1 MINIKCHTNS
11 GQKIVA
17 DNNENAKEKQPF
29 IREVLSCFRVFV
41 KGRLQLLLITTIVL
55 KSPYFKFTCNRERT
69 IREPAT
75 ACMDLHREQRTT
87 YHDKCCIAKSVFYIS
102 SFAGFYKLRNAI

>member
-1 MINIKCHTNS
+1 M
-11 GQKIVA
+11 
-17 DNNENAKEKQPF
+17 
-29 IREVLSCFRVFV
+29 FV